1 MQRFQTQTVVT
12 VQTDTEIEMDKA
24 LEPRSTAMEL
34 LENMFDAEMRFL
46 QSRSGN
52 VDMLTGAFHRDVI
65 VHEPQSLPYA
75 GDWSG
80 LEGIAALFRKMQES
94 WSNVAVENLEAAQ
107 NNDIVFMSCTLSLTS
122 RANCMTIKQPFA
134 EVLRFKDGR
143 LFDGTP
149 FYHDTSEILTALAK
163 PTPASRTA

>member
-1 MQRFQTQTVVT
+1 
-12 VQTDTEIEMDKA
+12 MDKA

-122 RANCMTIKQPFA
+122 RANGMTIKQPFT

-149 FYHDTSEILTALAK
+149 FYYDTSEILTALAK